1 MIILLII
8 NTLLT
13 LIKRP
18 KQVVKLLFP
27 LVLKGAP
34 IKRIQICH
42 DFWDKNPAKFEALI
56 LNKGGKVRLFPRL
69 HPTKSPTLL
78 PPLFSSPTHPR

>member
-42 DFWDKNPAKFEALI
+42 DFWVKNPAKFEDVNI
-56 LNKGGKVRLFPRL
+56 E
-69 HPTKSPTLL
+69 
-78 PPLFSSPTHPR
+78 

>member
-18 KQVVKLLFP
+18 KQVVKLLFSP
-27 LVLKGAP
+27 ILGAAP
-34 IKRIQICH
+34 
-42 DFWDKNPAKFEALI
+42 DKADTNL
-56 LNKGGKVRLFPRL
+56 
-69 HPTKSPTLL
+69 S
-78 PPLFSSPTHPR
+78 